1 MFVSIFFLVSLTTLE
16 EKPVCHIY
24 QWIARPTHGSVC
36 NHWERMM
43 DGFTLDDLIFHRDCS
58 LTEDEVV
65 SYVRRADQRQ
75 QHWDDWPLRITYQIN
90 SFLRANGYNPDPDL
104 AILNSF

>member
-1 MFVSIFFLVSLTTLE
+1 MFVSIFSLVSLTTLE

-36 NHWERMM
+36 NHCERNV

-65 SYVRRADQRQ
+65 AYVRRADQDATALGRLALAHNVSDQ
-75 QHWDDWPLRITYQIN
+75 
-90 SFLRANGYNPDPDL
+90 FLSQGKWFQY
-104 AILNSF
+104 